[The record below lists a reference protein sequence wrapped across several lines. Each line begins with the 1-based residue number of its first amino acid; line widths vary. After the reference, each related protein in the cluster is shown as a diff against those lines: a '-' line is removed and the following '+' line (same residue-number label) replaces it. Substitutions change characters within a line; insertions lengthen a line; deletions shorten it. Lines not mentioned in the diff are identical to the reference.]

1 MDAPV
6 SSHNDSCRAIWL
18 ALSSHPLPLIVA
30 RGPGTFS
37 ERQPHLLQ
45 AEMVPR
51 GQQAQR
57 GPLCS
62 RSWGP
67 QQGRGLDKGPRA
79 KASRQWEGSEPLAQR
94 GGVRASRGREE
105 ARPKEGAGARWSL
118 QEVNP
123 SPQGQLK
130 GLGDMQSLMSSQPQ
144 TLIEDDRQSSGR
156 EHVR

>member
-1 MDAPV
+1 MA
-6 SSHNDSCRAIWL
+6 
-18 ALSSHPLPLIVA
+18 
-30 RGPGTFS
+30 
-37 ERQPHLLQ
+37 
-45 AEMVPR
+45 PR

-57 GPLCS
+57 GPLCR

-67 QQGRGLDKGPRA
+67 
-79 KASRQWEGSEPLAQR
+79 QR

-118 QEVNP
+118 QEVHP
-123 SPQGQLK
+123 SPQGQPQ

-156 EHVR
+156 ERVR